1 MFFDVPGGSKWGIF
15 RCVFFSVPKD
25 ACFEIVKKQLVF
37 IAFPPHRF
45 SKLWQQ
51 NMFFLIFEGFLPRPP
66 PNRKCWYFA
75 IRMQNSPPKKVFLVI
90 FRGCLQ
96 SSQNGKMSLSF
107 FILFKDPFWTIFTFF
122 LWKSWYSVRPVKND
136 DFLAL

>member
-66 PNRKCWYFA
+66 PNRKCWYFI
-75 IRMQNSPPKKVFLVI
+75 IRMQNSPPNKVFLMI
-90 FRGCLQ
+90 FREGLRG
-96 SSQNGKMSLSF
+96 S
-107 FILFKDPFWTIFTFF
+107 
-122 LWKSWYSVRPVKND
+122 KSWFGTTLFSEPPFRWFLLFFDENVNISLDICTFAVH
-136 DFLAL
+136 LAL